1 MSEGGGAMSGS
12 GVKRRG
18 KTGSWCV
25 QTVKGRGYER
35 KWVCGFKGAGL
46 RAEVVSVRAEV
57 SSLRAEMALLRSNFG
72 SLGWVGV
79 D

>member
-1 MSEGGGAMSGS
+1 MSGS

-35 KWVCGFKGAGL
+35 KWVCGSKGAGL
-46 RAEVVSVRAEV
+46 RAEVVSVG
-57 SSLRAEMALLRSNFG
+57 AEMASLRSNFG